1 VASLFQVPQPSL
13 GLMGRRRDTRNRMPP
28 GMEGMALQG
37 LLPPPADP
45 IDEAMRV
52 RRAEEEALI
61 AAQQQPRQ
69 RDRVSGWRILDRVLG
84 GQTITD
90 GLDSERARLQA
101 EADRPRAQAI
111 AMENER
117 IARAMGPQALLALRL
132 NGEQLGAQ
140 VSEGFGTDVVAAGSG
155 LFSGGRRVGEQA
167 TYAESGDQVLR
178 RDSTGVAPVYTRT
191 APSIAERTAINVAET
206 GRINATNPMNVAPGG
221 QLRDPRTGA
230 LIAEGAPRIFSA
242 ADATDLVDETGN
254 PIYQNQRDAPTT
266 PAPATVELQGQ
277 LSALDTDV
285 DPVLNEMVS
294 MLDSGDVITGLGA
307 EQRLL
312 AARAA
317 AAVGNADARRQVAA
331 TERYLNMAGRLRVG
345 MAKSLGANPS
355 NADLVVLQ
363 TVTAGNLDQSAEGLR
378 ATLRDGQ
385 ALSQRQRAALRS
397 RVAPAG
403 SSPGSNSDP
412 VSVSTPQQAQALRP
426 GTRYRTP
433 DGQEYIR

>member
-1 VASLFQVPQPSL
+1 MVSLFQVPQPSL
-13 GLMGRRRDTRNRMPP
+13 GLMGRQRDTRNRMPP
-28 GMEGMALQG
+28 GMGGMALQG
-37 LLPPPADP
+37 LLPPPADA
-45 IDEAMRV
+45 IDEAMMA

-69 RDRVSGWRILDRVLG
+69 RERVSGWRVLDRVLG
-84 GQTITD
+84 GETVTG

-101 EADRPRAQAI
+101 MADQPRAQAI

-191 APSIAERTAINVAET
+191 APSITERTAQMAAET

-230 LIAEGAPRIFSA
+230 LIAEGANRIFSA

-254 PIYQNQRDAPTT
+254 PIYQNQRDAPVTQ
-266 PAPATVELQGQ
+266 APATVEMQGQ

-285 DPVLNEMVS
+285 DPVLNDMAA
-294 MLDSGDVITGLGA
+294 MLDSGDVIAGLGA
-307 EQRLL
+307 DQRLA
-312 AARAA
+312 AARALA
-317 AAVGNADARRQVAA
+317 AAGNQDARRQVAA

-363 TVTAGNLDQSAEGLR
+363 SVTAGDLNQSTDGLR
-378 ATLRDGQ
+378 STIRDGQ
-385 ALSQRQRAALRS
+385 ALSQRQRGALRS
-397 RVAPAG
+397 RIAPSG
-403 SSPGSNSDP
+403 PQGG
-412 VSVSTPQQAQALRP
+412 VRSVSTPQEAQALPR